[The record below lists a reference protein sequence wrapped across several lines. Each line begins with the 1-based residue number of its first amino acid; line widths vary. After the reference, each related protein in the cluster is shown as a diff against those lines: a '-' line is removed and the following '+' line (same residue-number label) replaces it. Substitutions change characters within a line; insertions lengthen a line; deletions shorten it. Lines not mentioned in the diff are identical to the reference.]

1 MPDAT
6 GAFRAGAWAWV
17 LTGVGHLTIAAV
29 LALRPAN
36 PATAP
41 AVAAMRNA
49 DFAFAG
55 PRRSLYDLNIGM
67 SLVMGVALVLAGLL
81 CVLVA
86 REAPGLIER
95 SRLLSGPAL
104 AASAVAF
111 GLSAWLLP
119 LPPIVLFGVATVA
132 FGWATAHRRLTTR
145 GSQDRSA
152 RNGTPVRRSEISQMR
167 AASSGDRSRE

>member
-6 GAFRAGAWAWV
+6 SAFRAGAWAWV
-17 LTGVGHLTIAAV
+17 LTGAGHLTIAAV

-41 AVAAMRNA
+41 AVAATAPAVAAMRNS
-49 DFAFAG
+49 DFGFAG
-55 PRRSLYDLNIGM
+55 PRRSLYDLNTGM
-67 SLVMGVALVLAGLL
+67 SLVMGVALVLAGLV

-95 SRLLSGPAL
+95 LRSLSGLAL
-104 AASAVAF
+104 AASVVAF
-111 GLSAWLLP
+111 GLSVWLLP

-132 FGWATAHRRLTTR
+132 FGWATTRRRLT
-145 GSQDRSA
+145 
-152 RNGTPVRRSEISQMR
+152 
-167 AASSGDRSRE
+167 